1 MSSACYTCTVD
12 VNSSWFEKLSL
23 TLGSEIEISNAA
35 GGYKI
40 VKCTPSA
47 SLGTGEYCFLQL
59 NENMAVIYTDVAY
72 HIPLRINFKNPDGN
86 FILLHFSPEE
96 RLEFANDN
104 DPVQSMSRIFNQITL
119 MDCSLKADYESG
131 SETDISR
138 VPKSHALRIII
149 KREYAIALATSIFDK
164 DTLLS
169 MQPAPQS
176 NSIFYQFD
184 MDVKS
189 KIILEKFSE
198 LKMSDP
204 AYAFYLLVATFSLI
218 TTFYENLGRKTTD
231 TDNLHSSDIMAIQNS
246 METIN
251 SNLESQF
258 PGIEALAKRANMSGS
273 KYKRLFTQIYGD
285 SPKKIYVDKKI
296 DLGRELLLTGNYNVS
311 DVVYQLGYSN
321 KSFFSLLFKRRF
333 GVSPGKIIDKK

>member
-1 MSSACYTCTVD
+1 MSSACYTCAID
-12 VNSSWFEKLSL
+12 VTSTWFEKLSFD
-23 TLGSEIEISNAA
+23 LGSEIEISTAT

-40 VKCTPSA
+40 VKCTPDPT
-47 SLGTGEYCFLQL
+47 LGTGEFCFLQL
-59 NENMAVIYTDVAY
+59 NANMAVLYADVEY
-72 HIPLRINFKNPDGN
+72 HVPLRINFENPGGKYV
-86 FILLHFSPEE
+86 LLHFSPEE
-96 RLEFANDN
+96 RMACANDS
-104 DPVQSMSRIFNQITL
+104 DPIQAMSRIFNQITL
-119 MDCSLKADYESG
+119 MDCSVQADYELGPAEVSL
-131 SETDISR
+131 SR
-138 VPKSHALRIII
+138 VPKSHALRLII
-149 KREYAIALATSIFDK
+149 KKEYAIELACSLFDK

-169 MQPAPQS
+169 MS
-176 NSIFYQFD
+176 NPITNTIFYQFD

-198 LKMSDP
+198 LKMCDP
-204 AYAFYLLVATFSLI
+204 AYAFYLSVATFSLI
-218 TTFYENLGRKTTD
+218 TNFYENLGRKVTD
-231 TDNLHSSDIMAIQNS
+231 IDNLHTTDIMAIQNS

-333 GVSPGKIIDKK
+333 GVSPGKIIDKR